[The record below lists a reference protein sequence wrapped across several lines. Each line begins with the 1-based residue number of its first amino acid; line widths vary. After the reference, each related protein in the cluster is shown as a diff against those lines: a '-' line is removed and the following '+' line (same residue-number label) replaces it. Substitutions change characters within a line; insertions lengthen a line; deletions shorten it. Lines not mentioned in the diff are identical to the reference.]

1 MDKKTYNLD
10 NLRGKQPF
18 SVPKGYMDG
27 LTDRIMNQIP
37 EKRPQAEEPLVISW
51 ADRVRP
57 WLYLAAVFAGLGIF
71 FKTIVGIMPQT
82 ENAEDSLLVQSE
94 RPLVSPDEIEA
105 EQEEDLAYLEYIEMK
120 YSADLLDNAIH
131 GDGLI

>member
-105 EQEEDLAYLEYIEMK
+105 EQEEDLEYLEYIEMK
-120 YSADLLDNAIH
+120 YSADLLANEIN
-131 GDGLI
+131 GDE

>member
-71 FKTIVGIMPQT
+71 FKTIVGVIPQT
-82 ENAEDSLLVQSE
+82 ENEEDSLLVQSE

-105 EQEEDLAYLEYIEMK
+105 EQEEDLEYLEYIEMK
-120 YSADLLDNAIH
+120 YSDDLVANELN
-131 GDGLI
+131 GDE

>member
-71 FKTIVGIMPQT
+71 FKTIVGVMPQT
-82 ENAEDSLLVQSE
+82 EEDSLLVQSE

-105 EQEEDLAYLEYIEMK
+105 EQEEDLEYLEYIEMK
-120 YSADLLDNAIH
+120 YSADLLANELN
-131 GDGLI
+131 GDE

>member
-71 FKTIVGIMPQT
+71 FKTIVGVMPQT
-82 ENAEDSLLVQSE
+82 ENEEDSLLVQSE
-94 RPLVSPDEIEA
+94 RPLVSPDEIQD
-105 EQEEDLAYLEYIEMK
+105 EQEEDLEYLEYIEMK
-120 YSADLLDNAIH
+120 YSADLIANELN
-131 GDGLI
+131 GDE

>member
-37 EKRPQAEEPLVISW
+37 EKRPQAEEPLVITW

-94 RPLVSPDEIEA
+94 RPLVSPDEIQD
-105 EQEEDLAYLEYIEMK
+105 EQEEDLEYLEYIEMK
-120 YSADLLDNAIH
+120 YSDDLLANELN
-131 GDGLI
+131 GDE

>member
-71 FKTIVGIMPQT
+71 FKTIVGVMPQT
-82 ENAEDSLLVQSE
+82 ENKEDSLLIQSE
-94 RPLVSPDEIEA
+94 RPLVSPDEIQD
-105 EQEEDLAYLEYIEMK
+105 EQEEDLEYLEYIEMK
-120 YSADLLDNAIH
+120 YSDDLIANELN
-131 GDGLI
+131 GDE

>member
-37 EKRPQAEEPLVISW
+37 EKRLQAEEPLVISW

-57 WLYLAAVFAGLGIF
+57 WLYLAAVFAGFF
-71 FKTIVGIMPQT
+71 FKTIVGVMPQT
-82 ENAEDSLLVQSE
+82 ENKEDSLLVQSE

-105 EQEEDLAYLEYIEMK
+105 EQEEDLEYLEYIEMK
-120 YSADLLDNAIH
+120 YSADLLANELN
-131 GDGLI
+131 GDE

>member
-71 FKTIVGIMPQT
+71 FKTIVGVMPQT
-82 ENAEDSLLVQSE
+82 ENKEDSLLVQSE

-105 EQEEDLAYLEYIEMK
+105 EQEEDLEYLEYIEMK
-120 YSADLLDNAIH
+120 YSADLIANELN
-131 GDGLI
+131 GDE

>member
-82 ENAEDSLLVQSE
+82 ENAEDSLLVQSD
-94 RPLVSPDEIEA
+94 RPLVSPEEIEA
-105 EQEEDLAYLEYIEMK
+105 EQEEDLEYLEYIEMK
-120 YSADLLDNAIH
+120 YSADLLANELN
-131 GDGLI
+131 GDE

>member
-71 FKTIVGIMPQT
+71 FKTIVGVMPQT
-82 ENAEDSLLVQSE
+82 ENKEDSLLVQSE
-94 RPLVSPDEIEA
+94 RPLVSPDEIEV
-105 EQEEDLAYLEYIEMK
+105 EQEEDLEYLEYIEMK
-120 YSADLLDNAIH
+120 YSDDLIANELN
-131 GDGLI
+131 GDE

>member
-82 ENAEDSLLVQSE
+82 ENEEDSLLVQSE
-94 RPLVSPDEIEA
+94 RPLVSPDEIQD
-105 EQEEDLAYLEYIEMK
+105 EQEEDLEYLEYIEMK
-120 YSADLLDNAIH
+120 YSADLLANELN
-131 GDGLI
+131 GDE

>member
-71 FKTIVGIMPQT
+71 FKTIVGVMPQT
-82 ENAEDSLLVQSE
+82 EDAEDSLLVQSE

-105 EQEEDLAYLEYIEMK
+105 EQEEDLEYLEYIEMK
-120 YSADLLDNAIH
+120 YSADLLANELN
-131 GDGLI
+131 GDE

>member
-71 FKTIVGIMPQT
+71 FKTIVGVIPQT

-94 RPLVSPDEIEA
+94 RPLVSPDEIQD
-105 EQEEDLAYLEYIEMK
+105 EQEEDLEYLEYIEMK
-120 YSADLLDNAIH
+120 YSDDLIANELN
-131 GDGLI
+131 GDE

>member
-37 EKRPQAEEPLVISW
+37 EKRPQAEEQLVISW

-71 FKTIVGIMPQT
+71 FKTIVGVMPQT
-82 ENAEDSLLVQSE
+82 ENEEDSLLVQSE
-94 RPLVSPDEIEA
+94 RPLVSPDEIQD
-105 EQEEDLAYLEYIEMK
+105 EQEEDLEYLEYIEMK
-120 YSADLLDNAIH
+120 YSDDLIANELN
-131 GDGLI
+131 GDE

>member
-71 FKTIVGIMPQT
+71 FKTIVGVMPQT

-94 RPLVSPDEIEA
+94 RPLVSPDEIQD
-105 EQEEDLAYLEYIEMK
+105 EQEEDLEYLEYIEMK
-120 YSADLLDNAIH
+120 YSDDLIANELN
-131 GDGLI
+131 GDE

>member
-82 ENAEDSLLVQSE
+82 ENAEDSLLVQSD

-105 EQEEDLAYLEYIEMK
+105 EQEEDLEYLEYIEMK
-120 YSADLLDNAIH
+120 YSDDLIANELN
-131 GDGLI
+131 GDE

>member
-71 FKTIVGIMPQT
+71 FKTIVGVIPQT
-82 ENAEDSLLVQSE
+82 ENEEDSLLVQSE
-94 RPLVSPDEIEA
+94 RPLVSPDEIQD
-105 EQEEDLAYLEYIEMK
+105 EQEEDLEYLEYIEMK
-120 YSADLLDNAIH
+120 YSNDLIANELN
-131 GDGLI
+131 GDE

>member
-1 MDKKTYNLD
+1 MDKKTYILD

-27 LTDRIMNQIP
+27 LTDRVMNPIP

-71 FKTIVGIMPQT
+71 FKTIVGVMPQT
-82 ENAEDSLLVQSE
+82 ENKGDSLLVQSE
-94 RPLVSPDEIEA
+94 RPLVSPDEIQD
-105 EQEEDLAYLEYIEMK
+105 EQEEDLEYLEYIEMK
-120 YSADLLDNAIH
+120 YSADLLANELN
-131 GDGLI
+131 GDE

>member
-71 FKTIVGIMPQT
+71 FKTIVGVMPQT

-94 RPLVSPDEIEA
+94 RPLVSPDEIQD
-105 EQEEDLAYLEYIEMK
+105 EQEEDLEYLEYIEMK
-120 YSADLLDNAIH
+120 YSADLIANELN
-131 GDGLI
+131 GDE

>member
-71 FKTIVGIMPQT
+71 FKTIVGVMPQT

-94 RPLVSPDEIEA
+94 RPLVSPDEIQD
-105 EQEEDLAYLEYIEMK
+105 EQEEDLEYLEYIEMK
-120 YSADLLDNAIH
+120 YSADLLANELN
-131 GDGLI
+131 GDE

>member
-71 FKTIVGIMPQT
+71 CKTIVGVMPQT

-105 EQEEDLAYLEYIEMK
+105 EQEEDLEYLEYIEMK
-120 YSADLLDNAIH
+120 YSADLLANELN
-131 GDGLI
+131 GDE

>member
-71 FKTIVGIMPQT
+71 FKTIVGVMPQT
-82 ENAEDSLLVQSE
+82 ENKEDSLLVQSE
-94 RPLVSPDEIEA
+94 RPLVSPDEIQD
-105 EQEEDLAYLEYIEMK
+105 EQEEDLEYLEYIEMK
-120 YSADLLDNAIH
+120 YSDDLIANDLN
-131 GDGLI
+131 GDE

>member
-71 FKTIVGIMPQT
+71 FKTIVGVMPQT
-82 ENAEDSLLVQSE
+82 ENKGDSLLVQSE
-94 RPLVSPDEIEA
+94 RPLVSPDEIQD
-105 EQEEDLAYLEYIEMK
+105 EQEEDLEYLEYIEMK
-120 YSADLLDNAIH
+120 YSADLLANELN
-131 GDGLI
+131 GDE

>member
-71 FKTIVGIMPQT
+71 FKTIVGVMPQT
-82 ENAEDSLLVQSE
+82 ENKEDSLLVQSE
-94 RPLVSPDEIEA
+94 RPLVSPDEIQD
-105 EQEEDLAYLEYIEMK
+105 EQEEDLEYLEYIEMK
-120 YSADLLDNAIH
+120 YSDDLIANELN
-131 GDGLI
+131 GDK

>member
-37 EKRPQAEEPLVISW
+37 EKRLQAEEPLVISW

-94 RPLVSPDEIEA
+94 RPLVSPDEIQD
-105 EQEEDLAYLEYIEMK
+105 EQEEDLEYLEYIEMK
-120 YSADLLDNAIH
+120 YSADLLANELN
-131 GDGLI
+131 GDE

>member
-71 FKTIVGIMPQT
+71 FKTIVGVMPQT
-82 ENAEDSLLVQSE
+82 ENEEDSLLVQSE

-105 EQEEDLAYLEYIEMK
+105 EQEEDLEYLEYIEMK
-120 YSADLLDNAIH
+120 YSADLIANELN
-131 GDGLI
+131 GDE

>member
-71 FKTIVGIMPQT
+71 FKTIVGVMPQT
-82 ENAEDSLLVQSE
+82 ENEEDSLLVQSE
-94 RPLVSPDEIEA
+94 RPLVSPDEIQD
-105 EQEEDLAYLEYIEMK
+105 EQEEDLEYLEYIEMK
-120 YSADLLDNAIH
+120 YSADLLANELN
-131 GDGLI
+131 GDE

>member
-71 FKTIVGIMPQT
+71 FKTIVGVMPQT
-82 ENAEDSLLVQSE
+82 ENEEDSLLVQSE

-105 EQEEDLAYLEYIEMK
+105 EQEEDLEYLEYIEMK
-120 YSADLLDNAIH
+120 YSDDLLANELN
-131 GDGLI
+131 GDE

>member
-94 RPLVSPDEIEA
+94 RPLVTPDEIEA
-105 EQEEDLAYLEYIEMK
+105 EQEEDLEYLEYIEMK
-120 YSADLLDNAIH
+120 YSADLLANELN
-131 GDGLI
+131 GDE

>member
-71 FKTIVGIMPQT
+71 FKTIVGVIPQT
-82 ENAEDSLLVQSE
+82 ENEEDSLLVQSE
-94 RPLVSPDEIEA
+94 RPLVSPDEIQD
-105 EQEEDLAYLEYIEMK
+105 EQEEDLEYLEYIEMK
-120 YSADLLDNAIH
+120 YSADLIANELN
-131 GDGLI
+131 GDE

>member
-10 NLRGKQPF
+10 NLRGKQTF

-71 FKTIVGIMPQT
+71 FKTIVGVMPQT

-105 EQEEDLAYLEYIEMK
+105 EQEEDLEYLEYIEMK
-120 YSADLLDNAIH
+120 YSADLLANELN
-131 GDGLI
+131 GDE

>member
-71 FKTIVGIMPQT
+71 FKTIVGVIPQT
-82 ENAEDSLLVQSE
+82 ENEEDSLLVQSE
-94 RPLVSPDEIEA
+94 RPLVSPDEIQD
-105 EQEEDLAYLEYIEMK
+105 EQEEDLEYLEYIEMK
-120 YSADLLDNAIH
+120 YSADLLANELN
-131 GDGLI
+131 GDE

>member
-71 FKTIVGIMPQT
+71 FKTIVGVMPQT
-82 ENAEDSLLVQSE
+82 ENKEDSLLVQSE
-94 RPLVSPDEIEA
+94 RPLVSPDDIEA
-105 EQEEDLAYLEYIEMK
+105 EQEEDLEYLEYIEMK
-120 YSADLLDNAIH
+120 YSNDLIANELN
-131 GDGLI
+131 GDE

>member
-71 FKTIVGIMPQT
+71 FKTIVGVIPQT
-82 ENAEDSLLVQSE
+82 ENKEDSLLVQSE
-94 RPLVSPDEIEA
+94 RPLVSPDEIQD
-105 EQEEDLAYLEYIEMK
+105 EQEEDLEYLEYIEMK
-120 YSADLLDNAIH
+120 YSDDLIANELN
-131 GDGLI
+131 GDE

>member
-71 FKTIVGIMPQT
+71 FKTIVGVMPQT
-82 ENAEDSLLVQSE
+82 ENKEDSLLVQSE
-94 RPLVSPDEIEA
+94 RPLVSPDEIQD
-105 EQEEDLAYLEYIEMK
+105 EQEEDLEYLEYIEMK
-120 YSADLLDNAIH
+120 YSADLLANELN
-131 GDGLI
+131 GDE

>member
-82 ENAEDSLLVQSE
+82 ENAEDSLLVQSD
-94 RPLVSPDEIEA
+94 RPLVSPEEIEA
-105 EQEEDLAYLEYIEMK
+105 EQEEDLEYLEYIEMK
-120 YSADLLDNAIH
+120 YSADLLANELN
-131 GDGLI
+131 GDELV

>member
-71 FKTIVGIMPQT
+71 FKTIVGVMPQT
-82 ENAEDSLLVQSE
+82 ENKEDSLLVQSE

-105 EQEEDLAYLEYIEMK
+105 EQEEDLEYLEYIEMK
-120 YSADLLDNAIH
+120 YSDDLIANELN
-131 GDGLI
+131 GDE

>member
-57 WLYLAAVFAGLGIF
+57 WLYLAAVFAGVGIF
-71 FKTIVGIMPQT
+71 FKTIVGVMPQT

-105 EQEEDLAYLEYIEMK
+105 EQEEDLEYLEYIEMK
-120 YSADLLDNAIH
+120 YSADLLANELN
-131 GDGLI
+131 GDE

>member
-18 SVPKGYMDG
+18 SVPKGYIDG
-27 LTDRIMNQIP
+27 LTDRIMNQIS

-71 FKTIVGIMPQT
+71 FKTIVGVIPQT
-82 ENAEDSLLVQSE
+82 ENEEDSLLVQSE
-94 RPLVSPDEIEA
+94 RPLVSPDEIQD
-105 EQEEDLAYLEYIEMK
+105 EQEEDLEYLEYIEMK
-120 YSADLLDNAIH
+120 YSDDLIANELN
-131 GDGLI
+131 GDE

>member
-71 FKTIVGIMPQT
+71 FKTIVGVMPQT
-82 ENAEDSLLVQSE
+82 ENKGDSLLVQSE
-94 RPLVSPDEIEA
+94 RPLVSPDEIQD
-105 EQEEDLAYLEYIEMK
+105 EQEEDLEYLEYIEMK
-120 YSADLLDNAIH
+120 YSDDLIANELN
-131 GDGLI
+131 GDE